1 MMEAGADFIYLRK
14 SNINNAYWYAY
25 LEQFPYGFDNRFITT
40 DFQLLHDLGLGGFHF
55 QQDIVK
61 SLTVEDLRENLALLR
76 MKDKISSV
84 TAHDLGE
91 LKKYDGVF
99 DHILISPIFDSIS
112 KKGYS
117 SAWDLEELKDYIFNR
132 KDKRSLLFAQGGV
145 DDQKLAIIQEL
156 GLDGLTL
163 LGYLWEDASNA
174 LQNFEKLQLG

>member
-1 MMEAGADFIYLRK
+1 MLEAGADFIYLRK
-14 SNINNAYWYAY
+14 SNIDSAYWYAY
-25 LEQFPYGFDNRFITT
+25 VEQFPYGFEKRFITT
-40 DFQLLHDLGLGGFHF
+40 DFQLLHDLDLGGFHF

-61 SLTVEDLRENLALLR
+61 SLSVEDLRENIVLLR
-76 MKDKISSV
+76 LKDKISSV
-84 TAHDLGE
+84 TVHDLEE

-117 SAWDLEELKDYIFNR
+117 SAWNLEELKDYILNR
-132 KDKRSLLFAQGGV
+132 NDKSSLLFAQGGV
-145 DDQKLAIIQEL
+145 DDQKLGIIQEL

-174 LQNFEKLQLG
+174 IKNFEKLQLR